1 MTARFLASL
10 QKWERWVALTAFGL
24 MTALVLADIALRELA
39 HQSFAMGPKLAID
52 LMIWGGFLGAALTS
66 GKGTHLKAEAALKL
80 WPVALRPWIEALSEI
95 VTGVFCAGLAW
106 VSFHYV
112 AQSRTMGEVGVV
124 TGVPLWISQAVL
136 PWTFGSMAIRHLA
149 YGWLSGLR
157 PMASIED
164 LK

>member
-1 MTARFLASL
+1 MTSRFLAGL
-10 QKWERWVALTAFGL
+10 QTWERRVALTAFGL
-24 MTALVLADIALRELA
+24 MTTLVLADIALRELA

-66 GKGTHLKAEAALKL
+66 GKGTHLKAEAAMKL
-80 WPVALRPWIEALSEI
+80 WPMKLRPWIEALSEI

-106 VSFHYV
+106 VSFRYV
-112 AQSRTMGEVGVV
+112 AQSRAMGEVGVV
-124 TGVPLWISQAVL
+124 TRIPLWISQAVL
-136 PWTFGSMAIRHLA
+136 PWTFASMAIRHLT

-157 PMASIED
+157 PIPQVED

>member
-1 MTARFLASL
+1 MTARLLATL
-10 QKWERWVALTAFGL
+10 QKWERRVALSAFGL
-24 MTALVLADIALRELA
+24 MTLLVLADIALRELA

-66 GKGTHLKAEAALKL
+66 GKGTHLKAEAATKV
-80 WPVALRPWIEALSEI
+80 WPVNLRPWIEALSEI

-106 VSFHYV
+106 VSCQYV
-112 AQSRTMGEVGVV
+112 LQSRAMGEVGVV
-124 TGVPLWISQAVL
+124 TGIPLWISQAVL
-136 PWTFGSMAIRHLA
+136 PWTFASMAIRHLA
-149 YGWLSGLR
+149 HGWLSGLR